1 MIGQFKLNTVMTH
14 YACFSITKVD
24 GLNALYIA
32 SDAAKEFD
40 EEISI
45 QLDVYDE
52 VDDIFITVTGTS
64 IEDAVLVVNR
74 ILTMMGDSG
83 FVVSDIADDIDW
95 VTHDA

>member
-1 MIGQFKLNTVMTH
+1 MICQFKLNTVMTH

-45 QLDVYDE
+45 QRDVYDE
-52 VDDIFITVTGTS
+52 VDDIFITV
-64 IEDAVLVVNR
+64 LW
-74 ILTMMGDSG
+74 LM
-83 FVVSDIADDIDW
+83 
-95 VTHDA
+95 

>member
-74 ILTMMGDSG
+74 ILTMLGDSG

-95 VTHDA
+95 GTHDA